1 MTKYNRSVPSCKLC
15 YFGSRVFGHGLTN
28 LIGKKY
34 NKITL
39 EQVGPCLAGLN
50 LTIVGGLN
58 NRGYT
63 EHDIDVVG
71 DKKDIKEFIKRLS
84 EINIDSLV
92 HYCGPSGL
100 KHSHIVA
107 LVNGFQVT
115 FLGNQIYFKN

>member
-1 MTKYNRSVPSCKLC
+1 MSNSNSYSCKLC

-28 LIGKKY
+28 LLGKKY
-34 NKITL
+34 KKITL
-39 EQVGPCLAGLN
+39 DQIEPHLSGLN
-50 LTIVGGLN
+50 LFIVGGLK

-71 DKKDIKEFIKRLS
+71 DKKDIKEFIKRLA

-92 HYCGPSGL
+92 HYCGPSQS
-100 KHSHIVA
+100 KHSHMVA

-115 FLGNQIYFKN
+115 FLGNESYFKK